1 LSSPSRWQDRKAYIP
16 GLPNLKVEVGK
27 VEKSEAIKDIQWS
40 IESLLLEL
48 EGLVKMYKDLREGK
62 IRAKIEIEKTG
73 SVINIRL
80 LNPNMLYEPVDSFEF
95 NPNTT
100 IMDVYEKIVNSNE
113 LRAKLIKDLEDTL
126 LRIAEVLRDAF
137 DLLKHY
143 INQQE

>member
-1 LSSPSRWQDRKAYIP
+1 M
-16 GLPNLKVEVGK
+16 
-27 VEKSEAIKDIQWS
+27 EKSEAIKDIQWS